1 MYREALAFAV
11 QRNRPHFDVKSAFPE
26 DIHQEVK
33 SFGPDV
39 LVRTDNDGLAP
50 EVLAAV
56 PFWVELRYTDSMD
69 ARIALG
75 GRIEE
80 FDDASME
87 LLLTVVDEAAEEL
100 VSEDESR

>member
-1 MYREALAFAV
+1 MYREALAFAL
-11 QRNRPHFDVKSAFPE
+11 QRNRPQLDVKSASPE

-39 LVRTDNDGLAP
+39 LVRNDNDGLAP
-50 EVLAAV
+50 EVLAEV

-69 ARIALG
+69 ARVALG
-75 GRIEE
+75 GWIEE
-80 FDDASME
+80 FEDASME

-100 VSEDESR
+100 VSEDE